1 MTKVVPSL
9 SRWVYYE
16 ILSLGKWTGLYPQG
30 GWVCLQRST
39 DSVRKYCT
47 VHKYFVCKFAVLCA
61 EGVLCAWGETAAAK
75 STDWLAVNLLVCLS
89 AIDLFLLCRHT
100 LNLIRVCKYGQFTK
114 AVEEFS
120 YSSSFDFDA
129 SIPFLIYSQWG
140 EYYKQRFCVNI
151 CMFTLHYRSFLKHCW
166 LRWLSKPQTT
176 RTPPD
181 HLSMSTPFAESI
193 YNQKTHQLTH
203 ESKQYDFVSET
214 GMFFYGLQWPWRFE
228 RLVKE

>member
-1 MTKVVPSL
+1 M
-9 SRWVYYE
+9 
-16 ILSLGKWTGLYPQG
+16 GLFAEEYS
-30 GWVCLQRST
+30 VCN
-39 DSVRKYCT
+39 YCI
-47 VHKYFVCKFAVLCA
+47 VHKYCVCKFAVFVEEYSQQCVQVLHSTQVLCLQVCSVCR
-61 EGVLCAWGETAAAK
+61 GVLCIWGKTAAAK
-75 STDWLAVNLLVCLS
+75 PTDWLAVNLLVCFS
-89 AIDLFLLCRHT
+89 AIALFLLCRLT

-129 SIPFLIYSQWG
+129 SIPFLIYSQWC
-140 EYYKQRFCVNI
+140 EYYKQRFCVYI
-151 CMFTLHYRSFLKHCW
+151 CMFPLHYRSFLKHCW
-166 LRWLSKPQTT
+166 LRWLSRPQTT

-193 YNQKTHQLTH
+193 YNQKMHQLTH

>member
-1 MTKVVPSL
+1 MRASTALCTQVL
-9 SRWVYYE
+9 
-16 ILSLGKWTGLYPQG
+16 
-30 GWVCLQRST
+30 CLQVC
-39 DSVRKYCT
+39 SVCR
-47 VHKYFVCKFAVLCA
+47 
-61 EGVLCAWGETAAAK
+61 GVLCIWGKTAAAK
-75 STDWLAVNLLVCLS
+75 PTDWLAVNLLVCFS
-89 AIDLFLLCRHT
+89 AIALFLLCRLT

-181 HLSMSTPFAESI
+181 HLSMSTPSAESI
-193 YNQKTHQLTH
+193 YNQKTHQLTP
-203 ESKQYDFVSET
+203 ETKQYDFVPET
-214 GMFFYGLQWPWRFE
+214 GKFFIGFKGPEHLNDWLKNN
-228 RLVKE
+228 LVRNTIEVNHAINSRHNWAQASLYKSI